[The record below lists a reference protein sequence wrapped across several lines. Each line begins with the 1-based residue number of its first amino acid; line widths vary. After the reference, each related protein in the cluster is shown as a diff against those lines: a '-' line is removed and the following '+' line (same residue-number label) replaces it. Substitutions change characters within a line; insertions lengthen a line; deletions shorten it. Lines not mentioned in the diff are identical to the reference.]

1 MKHVLMV
8 GRSLE
13 MLTKGV
19 KHGVRYSLLCRN
31 APRIGIDDL
40 QPFSRVVMLNPDAD
54 VQEWIAHA
62 RLIHERDPVD
72 VIGGFTEDEEAIS
85 AEIAARLGLRYHT
98 ADVVANTH
106 DKFRMRQTLRAAGVD
121 DTRSCLLPQVDA
133 ERIRAFAAE
142 NGYPVVLKP
151 VDGGGSLGVSIAK
164 SEHELD
170 TATRWFE
177 RWASKHALLV
187 ESYLDGEEWSVEA
200 FSEAGIHRVMCITRK
215 YKDPKTCV
223 ETGHCL
229 PALLDPVAAQAIHAL
244 VGRTLTALG
253 ILDGPTHTEIIT
265 TPAGPRV
272 VETHTRMAGD
282 LIGKL
287 IRLVTG
293 IDPHELW
300 WRQTLGESVIDEI
313 PVCGEG
319 KHAAIRYVSP
329 QAFGTLERVEGI
341 EVARASPG
349 VQDLGVLKKPGTE
362 LGEVFD
368 SSSRAA
374 AVIATGETPDE
385 AMGRAVEAT
394 KAIRFVVS
402 CAS

>member
-19 KHGVRYSLLCRN
+19 KHGVRYSLLCKN
-31 APRIGIDDL
+31 APRVGIEDL
-40 QPFSRVVMLNPDAD
+40 GSFSRIVMLDPGAG
-54 VQEWIAHA
+54 VEEWIAHA
-62 RLIHERDPVD
+62 RLIQQRDPVD
-72 VIGGFTEDEEAIS
+72 AIGGFTEDEEAIS
-85 AEIAARLGLRYHT
+85 AEIASALGLHYHS

-121 DTRSCLLPQVDA
+121 DTVSCLLPSADG
-133 ERIRAFAAE
+133 ERIRAFAADH
-142 NGYPVVLKP
+142 GYPVVLKP
-151 VDGGGSLGVSIAK
+151 VDGGGSLGVSIARN
-164 SEHELD
+164 EHELD
-170 TATRWFE
+170 TAIRWFE

-187 ESYLDGEEWSVEA
+187 ESYLEGDEWSVEA
-200 FSEAGIHRVMCITRK
+200 FSEAGVHRVMCITRK

-229 PALLDPVAAQAIHAL
+229 PVLLEPEATRAIHDL
-244 VGRTLTALG
+244 VGSTLTTLG
-253 ILDGPTHTEIIT
+253 ILDGPTHTELIT
-265 TPAGPRV
+265 TPRGPRV
-272 VETHTRMAGD
+272 VETHTRMGGD

-300 WRQTLGESVIDEI
+300 WRQTLGQSVIDEVPI
-313 PVCGEG
+313 CGDG

-329 QAFGTLERVEGI
+329 HAFGVLERVEGV
-341 EVARASPG
+341 EEARACPG
-349 VQDLGVLKKPGTE
+349 VEDLGVLKKPGAV

-374 AVIATGETPDE
+374 AVIATGETPDQ
-385 AMGRAVEAT
+385 AMDRATEAT
-394 KAIRFVVS
+394 KAFRFVVS
-402 CAS
+402 CAA

>member
-19 KHGVRYSLLCRN
+19 KHGVRYSLLCKN
-31 APRIGIDDL
+31 APRIGLDDL
-40 QPFSRVVMLNPDAD
+40 QPFSRIVMLNPDAD
-54 VQEWIAHA
+54 VQEWIGQA
-62 RLIHERDPVD
+62 RLIHEHDPVD
-72 VIGGFTEDEEAIS
+72 VIGGFTEDEEATS
-85 AEIAARLGLRYHT
+85 AEIAAALGLRYHT
-98 ADVVANTH
+98 AGVVANTH

-121 DTRSCLLPQVDA
+121 DTGSCLLQQVDG

-151 VDGGGSLGVSIAK
+151 VDGGGSLGVSIAR
-164 SEHELD
+164 SEHELEA
-170 TATRWFE
+170 ATRWFE
-177 RWASKHALLV
+177 QWASKHALLV
-187 ESYLDGEEWSVEA
+187 ESYLAGDEWSVEA
-200 FSEAGIHRVMCITRK
+200 FSEAGVHRVMCITRK

-229 PALLDPVAAQAIHAL
+229 PALLDPAVTQAIHDL
-244 VGRTLTALG
+244 VSRTLTALG

-265 TPAGPRV
+265 TPEGPRV
-272 VETHTRMAGD
+272 VETHTRMGGD

-329 QAFGTLERVEGI
+329 RAFGTLERVEGI
-341 EVARASPG
+341 PDARASPG
-349 VQDLGVLKKPGTE
+349 VEDLGVLKKPGTE

-374 AVIATGETPDE
+374 AVIATGETPE
-385 AMGRAVEAT
+385 QAMDRAIEAT